1 MPDEFLNAVVQSRS
15 FRCRAMD
22 TRRPARRFPPLPPPG
37 RKGRIGSGTRLDTRR
52 GSRAADSRQVI
63 GALPDTGEKWSIRCH
78 LPAAFQCVAIFGL
91 PTRQGFVTH
100 GRYVLRHWACA
111 LVGDF
116 PVGSAGNE
124 IRLLDRISY
133 LAKGWVPPL
142 QSLPAKPQKRELPTH
157 LRQRSCAI

>member
-22 TRRPARRFPPLPPPG
+22 IRRPARGFPPLPPPG

-52 GSRAADSRQVI
+52 GSRAADSRRVI

-78 LPAAFQCVAIFGL
+78 LPAAFQCVAIFTDSPGV
-91 PTRQGFVTH
+91 VTH
-100 GRYVLRHWACA
+100 RRLTCGTRACA

-157 LRQRSCAI
+157 LRQRSHAI